1 VEALIGKRPYEEKRA
16 LDVSDHELLENDV
29 PELKISENG
38 IPAHPI
44 PVPPV
49 GDL

>member
-16 LDVSDHELLENDV
+16 LDVSDHDIPNDV
-29 PELKISENG
+29 PGIKIAENG
-38 IPAHPI
+38 IPAPQV
-44 PVPPV
+44 PVPPI